1 MNNQGTGQGTL
12 LADLDG
18 GPGDLDSNIVQSILS
33 DLNQPSGGNPVM
45 SQGQNIP
52 PPMGQ
57 RAPIQN
63 ANAQYSTYPQAADPA
78 VPTAHLIGRDHPTPA
93 DFQRMMSY
101 QSAPAHPPAAYNNSQ
116 YDNHM
121 NIGHIPTYSPPMYQE
136 PKKNWQ
142 GQWLDELR
150 EPLMV
155 AIIVFL
161 VTLPAL
167 NILISTYLP
176 NLLRP
181 GGDFTPLGMAARAA
195 LGGAL
200 YWALKNV
207 VVPLLRG

>member
-1 MNNQGTGQGTL
+1 MM
-12 LADLDG
+12 AY
-18 GPGDLDSNIVQSILS
+18 QS
-33 DLNQPSGGNPVM
+33 
-45 SQGQNIP
+45 
-52 PPMGQ
+52 
-57 RAPIQN
+57 
-63 ANAQYSTYPQAADPA
+63 
-78 VPTAHLIGRDHPTPA
+78 VPTQQP
-93 DFQRMMSY
+93 M
-101 QSAPAHPPAAYNNSQ
+101 AYNNGHYES
-116 YDNHM
+116 HM
-121 NIGHIPTYSPPMYQE
+121 NVGQIPTYTPPMYNE

-150 EPLMV
+150 EPIMV

-167 NILISTYLP
+167 NVIIVTYLP

>member
-1 MNNQGTGQGTL
+1 MSGQGTL

-18 GPGDLDSNIVQSILS
+18 TPGADIDSNIVQSILS
-33 DLNQPSGGNPVM
+33 DLSHPSGGNPVM
-45 SQGQNIP
+45 SQGHNIP
-52 PPMGQ
+52 PPMGN

-63 ANAQYSTYPQAADPA
+63 ANAQYSTYPNAADPA

-101 QSAPAHPPAAYNNSQ
+101 QQGPPSQPMAYNTGAYGS
-116 YDNHM
+116 HM
-121 NIGHIPTYSPPMYQE
+121 NVANIPTYSPPMYNE

-142 GQWLDELR
+142 GQWMDEIR

-155 AIIVFL
+155 AIIIFII
-161 VTLPAL
+161 TLPAL
-167 NILISTYLP
+167 NILIVTYIP

-181 GGDFTPLGMAARAA
+181 GGEFTPLGMASRAA